1 MFDQLAEELK
11 KARLKNHLTLQ
22 QLAAR
27 TRIDLKFLE
36 AIEEGNLS
44 FLPDLYVKAFM
55 KEYAGVVG
63 LDPEIIIKKY
73 EAAKEGLPYE
83 EPSPNLEPAE
93 PKANE
98 EEDKPGNTEEQKHPE
113 SDQKPAEKPDQ
124 KPAEKPGSGS
134 KPPEKYRKVNHS
146 ANQSNAVYSKP
157 LPTFNSTTPKRSEL
171 VPGNKNAILVGA
183 TLFGA
188 IILIGLIYLLF
199 FNQNNEIVVPEKPYD
214 EVVTQSRQR
223 YEESPAQPVDS
234 MHNNAV
240 TGDSLNL
247 LIQARDT
254 SWIKLILDNTKEEEF
269 ILFPNSQKS
278 LKAAKDFKITFGKSS
293 AIKLQLNNKPLEFKP
308 RSNSVSHV
316 KISSNGI
323 EYLNNPPRAGQ
334 EQ

>member
-11 KARLKNHLTLQ
+11 KARLKNNLTLK

-44 FLPDLYVKAFM
+44 FLPDLYVKAFL
-55 KEYAGVVG
+55 KEYANVVS
-63 LDPEIIIKKY
+63 LNPDIILKKY

-83 EPSPNLEPAE
+83 EPSNTPEISEPE
-93 PKANE
+93 KAE
-98 EEDKPGNTEEQKHPE
+98 EENKSANTADQVAPVKPEQKPPE
-113 SDQKPAEKPDQ
+113 KPADESKPAEKF
-124 KPAEKPGSGS
+124 
-134 KPPEKYRKVNHS
+134 RKVDHS

-157 LPTFNSTTPKRSEL
+157 VPTFDATTQKRSEL
-171 VPGNKNAILVGA
+171 VSGSKNAILIGA
-183 TLFGA
+183 SIFGA
-188 IILIGLIYLLF
+188 IIFLGLIYLLF
-199 FNQNNEIVVPEKPYD
+199 FNQSNEIVVPEKPYD

-223 YEESPAQPVDS
+223 YEEAPAQSADTVQ
-234 MHNNAV
+234 NIAAA
-240 TGDSLNL
+240 GDSLNL
-247 LIQARDT
+247 LIQASDT

-278 LKAAKDFKITFGKSS
+278 LRAADDFKITFGKSS
-293 AIKLQLNNKPLEFKP
+293 VIKLRLNNKLLDFKP
-308 RSNSVSHV
+308 HSNSVSHV
-316 KISSNGI
+316 RISSNGI